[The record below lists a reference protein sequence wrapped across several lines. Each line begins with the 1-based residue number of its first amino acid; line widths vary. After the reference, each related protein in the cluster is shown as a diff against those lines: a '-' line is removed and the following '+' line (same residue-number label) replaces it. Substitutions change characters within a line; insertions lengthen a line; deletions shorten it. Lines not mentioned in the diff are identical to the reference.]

1 MRLVSACT
9 VVLVALMLL
18 LSVGPVVGQ
27 EPPAPAP
34 APIVHSNPPP
44 SAAPVP
50 ARPPAKMWSTKAE
63 VSYVSTSGNAD
74 TTTAKLGGETQYK
87 PGPWTMVARGAF
99 LTSTAVTAGRN
110 QRVDGLLRAS
120 RTVSPRL
127 ELFGQMVYL
136 ENTFAGIGS
145 SFYPLGGVAYAL
157 VDAPPHSWKGRL
169 GLGYGQESRLRRPD
183 LSFATADAETAYR
196 WNMSKT
202 AEFRQD
208 AQQSCVVTGC
218 VMCILHAWA
227 PRRSRSKMRLT
238 SGCDPPG
245 DILAS
250 RSARSCFAPRGP
262 KTPSPR
268 GACSTP
274 SGAALA
280 PG

>member
-1 MRLVSACT
+1 MRFAFARNAAFAALVLLASA
-9 VVLVALMLL
+9 A
-18 LSVGPVVGQ
+18 PVVAQ

-44 SAAPVP
+44 SP
-50 ARPPAKMWSTKAE
+50 ALVASRPPVKVWSTKAE

-74 TTTAKLGGETQYK
+74 TTTAKLGGETQFK

-157 VDAPPHSWKGRL
+157 VEAPPHSWKARV
-169 GLGYGQESRLRRPD
+169 GLGYGQENRLRRPD

-196 WNMSKT
+196 WSMSKT
-202 AEFRQD
+202 SEFRQD
-208 AQQSCVVTGC
+208 ATFTSNLSRTRDWRFANTTSVAASLNSLLSLKVQHVLNYLNEPVAGFERVDTVTSAAVVAT
-218 VMCILHAWA
+218 
-227 PRRSRSKMRLT
+227 
-238 SGCDPPG
+238 
-245 DILAS
+245 
-250 RSARSCFAPRGP
+250 F
-262 KTPSPR
+262 
-268 GACSTP
+268 
-274 SGAALA
+274 
-280 PG
+280 